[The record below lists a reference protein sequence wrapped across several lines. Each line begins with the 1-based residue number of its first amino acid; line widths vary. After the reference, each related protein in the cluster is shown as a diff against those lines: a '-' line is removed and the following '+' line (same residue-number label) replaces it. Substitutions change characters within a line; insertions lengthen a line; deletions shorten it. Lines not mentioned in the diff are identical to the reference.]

1 MHPVGRG
8 TVATAVTDARSHVQ
22 EEMDRS
28 AFIGVYV
35 SVLLRF
41 ILTGCLACGAA
52 FGAAAEKARL
62 ISEDLP
68 EEVSRAIANA
78 LPDEQAPTTAL
89 EARRQ
94 AERAAERVRETL
106 NSEGYLDPEIEFAV
120 ETDPDFQPIVRV
132 KPGARYSVGAVDIA
146 YEGDPPADEHAEA
159 ARAAINISPGEPA
172 IASRVLSQEKNIL
185 DTLRAD
191 GHAFAEAEGTE
202 IIGDREAATI
212 DITYRIAAGPRIRF
226 GEVRVEGEGRTK
238 PSFIRKLSPI
248 DTEAV
253 YDPETL
259 GSFNSRLAG
268 TRLFSLASARLDE
281 AAGTPNPDGTET
293 RDIIVTLD
301 ERPRHTVTLGATWST
316 ADGAGVTGSW
326 TRRNLSGRGDSLIV
340 EASIAELERALE
352 ATWRRPAEFG
362 YGRDLS
368 FNAGVFD
375 ETTDAY
381 DRRAF
386 LLGTSLEFKRNPR
399 FTWNVGANIE
409 IGSEEDVTG
418 ERDVQVVRAIA
429 AARIDQS
436 NDPINATRGWRGQLK
451 VAPTQSFGSEPTT
464 YLRNLAQ
471 VSAYVPIGENERIV
485 LAGRLR
491 AGGVFGGEA
500 ADIPVRDRFY
510 AGGGG
515 SIRGFGYQEVGPR
528 DPETNV
534 PVGGRYLLE
543 TAIEARVKVRDKIS
557 VVGFLDGGNVGEN
570 ELPSADDLRFGAGL
584 GVRYDTVAGPI
595 RFDLATPL
603 DRRSGE
609 DAVQIYISIGQAF

>member
-1 MHPVGRG
+1 MGA
-8 TVATAVTDARSHVQ
+8 VATADAVVCIDVQ
-22 EEMDRS
+22 EQMDRS

-78 LPDEQAPTTAL
+78 LPDEEAPTSAL

-94 AERAAERVRETL
+94 AKRAAERVRETL
-106 NSEGYLDPEIEFAV
+106 NSEGYLDPEIEFTV
-120 ETDPDFQPIVRV
+120 ETDPDFQPLVRV
-132 KPGARYSVGAVDIA
+132 KPGSRFAVGEVTIA
-146 YEGDPPADEHAEA
+146 YDGAPPADEHAEA
-159 ARAAINISPGEPA
+159 ARAAIGISPGDPA
-172 IASRVLSQEKNIL
+172 IAARVLSQEKIIV

-191 GHAFAEAEGTE
+191 GHAFAEAEGAE
-202 IIGDREAATI
+202 IIGDRERATI
-212 DITYRIAAGPRIRF
+212 DVTYRVSAGPRIRF
-226 GEVRVEGEGRTK
+226 GEVRVEGDGRTK

-248 DTEAV
+248 ETGAV

-259 GSFNSRLAG
+259 GEYNARLSG
-268 TRLFSLASARLDE
+268 TRLFRLASARLDE
-281 AAGTPNPDGTET
+281 EAGTPNPDGTET
-293 RDIIVTLD
+293 RDVIITLD

-316 ADGAGVTGSW
+316 ADGAGLTGSW
-326 TRRNLSGRGDSLIV
+326 ARRNVSGRGDSLIV
-340 EASIAELERALE
+340 EASIAELERSLE

-368 FNAGVFD
+368 FNAGVYD

-386 LLGTSLEFKRNPR
+386 LLGTSLEFTRNPR

-409 IGSEEDVTG
+409 VGTEEDVTG
-418 ERDVQVVRAIA
+418 ERDVQVVRALA

-436 NDPINATRGWRGQLK
+436 NDPINATRGWRAQLS

-471 VSAYVPIGENERIV
+471 VSAYVPFGENDRIV

-491 AGGVFGGEA
+491 VGGVFGGEA

-528 DPETNV
+528 DPGTNA
-534 PVGGRYLLE
+534 PVAGRYLLE
-543 TAIEARVKVRDKIS
+543 TAVEARVKVRDKIS

-570 ELPSADDLRFGAGL
+570 ELPSSDDLRFGAGL

-595 RFDLATPL
+595 RFDIATPL